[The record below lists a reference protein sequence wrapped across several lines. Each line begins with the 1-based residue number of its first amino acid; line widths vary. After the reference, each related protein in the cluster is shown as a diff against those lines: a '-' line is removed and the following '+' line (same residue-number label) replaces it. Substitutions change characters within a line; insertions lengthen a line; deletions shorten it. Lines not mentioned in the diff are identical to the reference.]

1 MAVTNNHPTSKLT
14 QRIRK
19 LFDLNIVV
27 LQAVVHY
34 ASQTGD
40 TQPFAPRV
48 QPVIPSVQKQNSFS
62 SAHGSVFLLHVYFSV
77 MIR

>member
-19 LFDLNIVV
+19 LFDLNIVL
-27 LQAVVHY
+27 LQALVHY

-40 TQPFAPRV
+40 TQPFTPRV
-48 QPVIPSVQKQNSFS
+48 QPVIPSVQKQNSFPPPTE
-62 SAHGSVFLLHVYFSV
+62 VYFYSMFILV
-77 MIR
+77 L